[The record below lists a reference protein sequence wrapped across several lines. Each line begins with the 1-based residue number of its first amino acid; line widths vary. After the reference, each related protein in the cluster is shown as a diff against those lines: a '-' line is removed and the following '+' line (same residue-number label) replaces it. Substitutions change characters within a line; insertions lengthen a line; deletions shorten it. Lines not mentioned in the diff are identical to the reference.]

1 MKYNSLPRAAKISA
15 IALTVALG
23 MSACGASN
31 ESNSGGN
38 GGGSSD
44 LSGTLSGAGST
55 AQEAAMAAWKAGFQ
69 GANSGTTVN
78 YDAVG
83 SGGGREQ
90 FLAGGVQ
97 FAGSDDY
104 LSDDELTQAKK
115 TCGGDPV
122 EVPVYVSPIA
132 VIYNLPD
139 VSDLK
144 LSPATLG
151 KIMAGTITSWDDA
164 AITADNPSAS
174 LPSSK
179 ITPVHRSDESGT
191 TANFTDYLSQAAD
204 SDWTYGSVE
213 TWPIKGGEAADGTSG
228 VVSAVK
234 GGEGTIGYADASQA
248 GDLGK
253 ALIGQ
258 GGDFVGPT
266 AEAASKVLDE
276 STPVSGRASTDLAIT
291 VNRTPSGA
299 GIYPIVLVSYQMY
312 CSKYDAAKADLV
324 KAFASYVISAD
335 GQSAAS
341 SAAGSAPI
349 SDAIRQKA
357 QAAIDTISAK

>member
-1 MKYNSLPRAAKISA
+1 M
-15 IALTVALG
+15 
-23 MSACGASN
+23 
-31 ESNSGGN
+31 
-38 GGGSSD
+38 
-44 LSGTLSGAGST
+44 
-55 AQEAAMAAWKAGFQ
+55 
-69 GANSGTTVN
+69 
-78 YDAVG
+78 
-83 SGGGREQ
+83 
-90 FLAGGVQ
+90 
-97 FAGSDDY
+97 
-104 LSDDELTQAKK
+104 
-115 TCGGDPV
+115 
-122 EVPVYVSPIA
+122 
-132 VIYNLPD
+132 
-139 VSDLK
+139 
-144 LSPATLG
+144 
-151 KIMAGTITSWDDA
+151 
-164 AITADNPSAS
+164 
-174 LPSSK
+174 
-179 ITPVHRSDESGT
+179 HRSDESGT
-191 TANFTDYLSQAAD
+191 TANFTDYLSQAAG

-213 TWPIKGGEAADGTSG
+213 TWPVKGGEAADGTSG

-266 AEAASKVLDE
+266 AEAAAKVLDE
-276 STPVSGRASTDLAIT
+276 STPVSGRAATDLAIT

-312 CSKYDAAKADLV
+312 CSKYDASKADLV